1 MVRQFNYINR
11 HVSKN
16 ELIISNLFQ
25 IAESRQTVNLL
36 IDHCYQIGKGR
47 RHKKKLES
55 EERIERESLCLQIK
69 SSKYEG
75 ETPLN
80 IFNYMQQ
87 NIEHEAKTHV

>member
-1 MVRQFNYINR
+1 MVQQLNYINR
-11 HVSKN
+11 HVSKK

-36 IDHCYQIGKGR
+36 LPNLEKVEEN
-47 RHKKKLES
+47 KKKLAS

-75 ETPLN
+75 DRLLTP
-80 IFNYMQQ
+80 
-87 NIEHEAKTHV
+87 

>member
-1 MVRQFNYINR
+1 MVQQLNYINR
-11 HVSKN
+11 HVSKK

-36 IDHCYQIGKGR
+36 LPNLEKVD
-47 RHKKKLES
+47 KKKLAS

-75 ETPLN
+75 DRLLTP
-80 IFNYMQQ
+80 
-87 NIEHEAKTHV
+87 